1 MAHDRAETQTL
12 NRGPSPDPEA
22 PPKPPQATTTIPAL
36 ARKPASKE
44 TLYDRGRLRYSR
56 IHHDVWVPEVLS
68 ICFSTVCFVT
78 IFVVLVAYDGK
89 QVPSLPHAITLNT
102 VVAILSTASKSS
114 LILVVGSCISQLKW
128 SWFSR
133 QRRLTDIQ
141 TFDDASRGPLGCAA
155 LLTTKAFLSLASVGA
170 IVTILSLAYDPFLQQ
185 LLSYP
190 IVQVYTNASSAV
202 TRQARAFA
210 IGGMDAKFVSAM
222 NAGVWSGASSFAP
235 TPACPSGNCT
245 WPSFS
250 TVGWCSKCETFDT
263 KNVAVRGCEIPTPAN
278 LTSASQCHVE
288 LPDGNLVPI
297 PMKAWM
303 ASDNRGDWW
312 VQPVNVVASTLYA
325 RRATYDTY
333 LEDPFPNSKTFL
345 GVTSPQLAMA
355 FVSLDPKGEY
365 LGSDQQPLKVNTTQ
379 ECVLDL
385 CFLDYNVSVKGG
397 VLETKVLRAQHGIQF
412 TEEGLWCWRPPG
424 VGEADLNWTE
434 EYIVAYNL
442 FDDHHMAFCLDVGD
456 SFSFDPFDW
465 GYLVGDLL
473 SSNGTGQYS
482 CAYVNNDTVCGS
494 VPVLTG
500 STTSSSDIIVK
511 LQETLSLSDLFE
523 GIAASLT
530 QLGRDSRPSEVTGQV
545 ALPVTYVHIR
555 WEWLILPA
563 VLEVAGIALL
573 LSTMVVAKRAKTPLW
588 KGSVLPFLYHGLE
601 DGMREDVSALESV
614 SSMEREAKARVRL
627 KRAEKEGVG
636 SEAAG
641 RWTLGH

>member
-1 MAHDRAETQTL
+1 
-12 NRGPSPDPEA
+12 
-22 PPKPPQATTTIPAL
+22 
-36 ARKPASKE
+36 
-44 TLYDRGRLRYSR
+44 
-56 IHHDVWVPEVLS
+56 
-68 ICFSTVCFVT
+68 
-78 IFVVLVAYDGK
+78 
-89 QVPSLPHAITLNT
+89 
-102 VVAILSTASKSS
+102 
-114 LILVVGSCISQLKW
+114 
-128 SWFSR
+128 
-133 QRRLTDIQ
+133 
-141 TFDDASRGPLGCAA
+141 
-155 LLTTKAFLSLASVGA
+155 
-170 IVTILSLAYDPFLQQ
+170 
-185 LLSYP
+185 
-190 IVQVYTNASSAV
+190 
-202 TRQARAFA
+202 
-210 IGGMDAKFVSAM
+210 
-222 NAGVWSGASSFAP
+222 
-235 TPACPSGNCT
+235 
-245 WPSFS
+245 
-250 TVGWCSKCETFDT
+250 
-263 KNVAVRGCEIPTPAN
+263 
-278 LTSASQCHVE
+278 
-288 LPDGNLVPI
+288 
-297 PMKAWM
+297 
-303 ASDNRGDWW
+303 
-312 VQPVNVVASTLYA
+312 
-325 RRATYDTY
+325 
-333 LEDPFPNSKTFL
+333 
-345 GVTSPQLAMA
+345 MA